1 MLYHAPQ
8 PHVPDVSEVMV
19 TSGGPFGMI
28 TAAPIHCEA
37 NVFHHIISEQNSAFK
52 WMWWCLCFAILRS
65 AIAQCSKGR
74 ITLHACC
81 RVPVRDSSSV
91 QVHVFLDSHV
101 VTKSN
106 SHCNLSAGSLSSPC
120 RVSMM
125 MPRKISTGDGP
136 SRFWGLMGRLD
147 RSIAFP
153 IFLSFLDRCLILV
166 GP

>member
-8 PHVPDVSEVMV
+8 PHVPDASEVMV
-19 TSGGPFGMI
+19 TSGGPFVMI
-28 TAAPIHCEA
+28 TAAPFYCEA

-52 WMWWCLCFAILRS
+52 WLWWCLCFATLRS
-65 AIAQCSKGR
+65 AIAQCRKDLPGR

-91 QVHVFLDSHV
+91 RVHAFLDSHV

-106 SHCNLSAGSLSSPC
+106 SHCNLSAGSLSFPC

-125 MPRKISTGDGP
+125 MPRKISTGNGP
-136 SRFWGLMGRLD
+136 SRFLGANGTPR
-147 RSIAFP
+147 
-153 IFLSFLDRCLILV
+153 
-166 GP
+166 